1 MRLLLDTCVLS
12 EVRHP
17 QGSTKVKGFVRAC
30 NDADLF
36 VSVISIGEL
45 VRGISLLAESPRKS
59 ALSRWLN
66 ELEDHFA
73 DRILS
78 IDTEAGRIWGEI
90 TALRQRAG
98 RPLPTADGLIAA
110 TGVWHGLHIATR
122 NTADFESTGAL
133 IIDPWS

>member
-17 QGSTKVKGFVRAC
+17 QGSPKVKGFVRAC

-36 VSVISIGEL
+36 VSVITIGEL

-59 ALSRWLN
+59 ALSQWLN
-66 ELEDHFA
+66 ELEDRFA

-90 TALRQRAG
+90 TARRQRAG
-98 RPLPTADGLIAA
+98 RPLPAADGLIAA
-110 TGVWHGLHIATR
+110 TGVRHGLHVATR

-133 IIDPWS
+133 IINPWS